1 MASIGTQ
8 SPGRVCELDASVVN
22 TLQSQTFLNS
32 HAQVIKRLVTQAVSR
47 NATSIKIIVDKTWSN
62 IAFYDNGCSIDENDI
77 KKYIKDANEDNRST
91 TLSLESAL
99 VFHAKRIQIKI
110 VSPLSVIHLID
121 NKLKKIKT
129 DKYSESYNL
138 IELFDLFY
146 RWPVRRK
153 HAFLSRET
161 TNTLTNIVHSV
172 NSVMIARP
180 RIGIQIVDIN
190 DNLL

>member
-1 MASIGTQ
+1 MEYGLRLKCMCISEMLHYRLNCLVQIRTPFLTMASIGTQ

-91 TLSLESAL
+91 TLSLESAM
-99 VFHAKRIQIKI
+99 VFHAKRIQI
-110 VSPLSVIHLID
+110 
-121 NKLKKIKT
+121 
-129 DKYSESYNL
+129 
-138 IELFDLFY
+138 
-146 RWPVRRK
+146 
-153 HAFLSRET
+153 
-161 TNTLTNIVHSV
+161 
-172 NSVMIARP
+172 
-180 RIGIQIVDIN
+180 
-190 DNLL
+190 